1 LSEIFLIDQSWRWRR
16 SFVPDSSPSQLRRRR
31 PIVRRLHLYLVSSTN
46 NGVNLLNSQ
55 LNLVRLQHI
64 RNNCPLSSV
73 RTSTMTLQGR
83 ANPTARTS
91 TQKLKS
97 TRKSG
102 SPSSIRKTKAKKSKL
117 LKRQKGS
124 AHTQTPT
131 KRGALSLSKRKPSAL
146 KLAIQKPK
154 AAQGVKSL
162 RHPFQR
168 SPGPPPTSSIIP
180 PPSFKKAP
188 YSLRKKPMQG

>member
-1 LSEIFLIDQSWRWRR
+1 M
-16 SFVPDSSPSQLRRRR
+16 RRRR
-31 PIVRRLHLYLVSSTN
+31 PIVRQQHLYLDSSIN
-46 NGVNLLNSQ
+46 HGVILLNSH
-55 LNLVRLQHI
+55 LNLVCLEHI
-64 RNNCPLSSV
+64 RNKHPLGSV
-73 RTSTMTLQGR
+73 RTSTMTSQG

-117 LKRQKGS
+117 VTRQKAS
-124 AHTQTPT
+124 AHTQTPS
-131 KRGALSLSKRKPSAL
+131 KRGTLSLSNRKPSAL
-146 KLAIQKPK
+146 KLAIQKPN
-154 AAQGVKSL
+154 AGQSLKSL
-162 RHPFQR
+162 RRPFQR

-188 YSLRKKPMQG
+188 YSLRKKPTQG